1 MFNAVNCRTLPL
13 YSLYI
18 FMSASIQSNKWSPC
32 HTSHGESQRR
42 RSTRAALKRQFQKA
56 LVFFFPRR
64 YKQMTSQGG
73 PRCIELGWATL
84 SGSPLV
90 CQTDGG
96 SNIMRAG
103 NKLQD
108 FEQKILWGRAR
119 GPLTDCHSE
128 SRHKSISPHI
138 KAHRIVPIRVPSQ
151 GACLKMF
158 LNPLF
163 FQSRRKKKPKTVTA
177 SPRHLESPCSSDVW
191 QGQPAFWL
199 IRSRNLVMCAHPH

>member
-1 MFNAVNCRTLPL
+1 MFNTVYCHTIPL

-42 RSTRAALKRQFQKA
+42 RSTRAALKRTFQKA

-108 FEQKILWGRAR
+108 FAQKILWGRPR

-138 KAHRIVPIRVPSQ
+138 KAHRIVPIRVLSK
-151 GACLKMF
+151 GTLARKCF
-158 LNPLF
+158 WTHF
-163 FQSRRKKKPKTVTA
+163 FFSMQEGKNNKK
-177 SPRHLESPCSSDVW
+177 R
-191 QGQPAFWL
+191 
-199 IRSRNLVMCAHPH
+199 

>member
-163 FQSRRKKKPKTVTA
+163 FQSRRKKKTKNSNSFSQAFGEPLQLGRLAGAA
-177 SPRHLESPCSSDVW
+177 S
-191 QGQPAFWL
+191 F
-199 IRSRNLVMCAHPH
+199 LVN